1 MSGLRR
7 ATRHPDRLGDPHA
20 RAKVLAS
27 DRLVAALS
35 AEDGAWLGDHLEG
48 CSSCRRV
55 ADSFA
60 ADHARILALRD
71 ELPVP
76 PRDLG
81 ARLSRALDVEVRRA
95 VREDARRGR
104 RSPSGSVPF
113 ALSAIAVA
121 AVLAIVFLPLALAGF
136 GIGNAPVAPVPGGSG
151 GPAATPM
158 TVASQPVTW
167 VQRQTDGSYVL
178 TTASVDEVCP
188 GLDASACGT
197 LDGAARQVVALSVE
211 PSAVV
216 LQHNGTSAVLVSR
229 DALYSFTVPRDAG
242 VTPTPPSSSPI
253 PKPGVLSPTP
263 AVTGVGATPP
273 AATPVPTGSPRPRS
287 TPTRQ
292 PATARPAV
300 SASPTPDASVA
311 ATSPIPTATSSGAPA
326 ATALASEAP
335 TPATSIVSIPP
346 ASPAP
351 SAAVTTPVIENVT
364 FVGASPAYSP
374 DGQWVAFSARPS
386 DGALG
391 PDIYAWHV
399 GDRTARPLTTDHASV
414 FSAWT
419 GDQIL
424 GSVVLP
430 AGSPP
435 SQGSPVTIAPPA
447 SPTPDA
453 SAFASSSPDSQ
464 VPVSPSAGAP
474 APASAAPGHASPAAS
489 ASTGPAVHSGSATA
503 SATLDAA
510 QGATPSPGDASMPPS
525 VPVGSFLVDPSTG
538 AQAPI
543 VRPGIWR
550 PVVDPTNRS
559 VVFWAGD
566 QVLDPA
572 TDTLTPTNG
581 RLVVAD
587 WQALIGPGEVTA
599 TPLPGSAG
607 LAGVATWEVRWD
619 PSGRHLAVWIAD
631 AADPS
636 VGQLNLFAVNADGSV
651 GDTLLADIAALPG
664 LSLASDRLAWASPPG
679 QNGQGSTLS
688 VYVWSEGGSGSLSGA
703 PDPGPDP
710 LVVAR

>member
-1 MSGLRR
+1 MSGLQR
-7 ATRHPDRLGDPHA
+7 AMRHPDRLSDPHTRA
-20 RAKVLAS
+20 RALAS
-27 DRLVAALS
+27 DRLLAALS
-35 AEDGAWLGDHLEG
+35 AEDAAWLGDHLDACG
-48 CSSCRRV
+48 PCRRM
-55 ADSFA
+55 AGSFA
-60 ADHARILALRD
+60 ADRARILALRD
-71 ELPVP
+71 EPPVP

-104 RSPSGSVPF
+104 RSPSGSAPF
-113 ALSAIAVA
+113 ALTAIAVA
-121 AVLAIVFLPLALAGF
+121 AVLAVVFLPLALAGL
-136 GIGNAPVAPVPGGSG
+136 GVGNAPIAPGPGGSG

-158 TVASQPVTW
+158 AVASQPVTW
-167 VQRQTDGSYVL
+167 VQRQPDGSYVL
-178 TTASVDEVCP
+178 STASVDQVCP

-197 LDGAARQVVALSVE
+197 LDGAARQVVALNVE

-229 DALYSFTVPRDAG
+229 NALYTFTVPRDAG
-242 VTPTPPSSSPI
+242 VTLTPAPASLMPTLEAPF
-253 PKPGVLSPTP
+253 PTP

-273 AATPVPTGSPRPRS
+273 AATPVPTGLPRPRP
-287 TPTRQ
+287 TPTRT
-292 PATARPAV
+292 PATARPAA
-300 SASPTPDASVA
+300 SAPAGPTAPASPGPT
-311 ATSPIPTATSSGAPA
+311 ATVTIPTATRSGEPA

-351 SAAVTTPVIENVT
+351 SAAVTTPVIENVV
-364 FVGASPAYSP
+364 FVGATPAYSA
-374 DGQWVAFSARPS
+374 DGQWVAFSARPW

-391 PDIYAWHV
+391 PDIYVWHV
-399 GDRTARPLTTDHASV
+399 GDPTARPLTTDHASV
-414 FSAWT
+414 FSAWD
-419 GDQIL
+419 GNQIL
-424 GSVVLP
+424 GSAALP

-435 SQGSPVTIAPPA
+435 SEVSPVTIAPPA

-453 SAFASSSPDSQ
+453 SAPELSSTDTQS
-464 VPVSPSAGAP
+464 
-474 APASAAPGHASPAAS
+474 PASLSP
-489 ASTGPAVHSGSATA
+489 GSATPASSA
-503 SATLDAA
+503 SAPRAVRTGSATPDATP
-510 QGATPSPGDASMPPS
+510 GATPGATRSHVDASAPPS
-525 VPVGSFLVDPSTG
+525 VPVGSFLVDPATG
-538 AQAPI
+538 AQTPI
-543 VRPGIWR
+543 ARPGIWR

-559 VVFWAGD
+559 VVFWTGD

-572 TDTLTPTNG
+572 TNTLTPTNG

-587 WQALIGPGEVTA
+587 WQALVGAGEVTA

-607 LAGVATWEVRWD
+607 LAGVAAWDVRWD

-631 AADPS
+631 ATDPS
-636 VGQLNLFAVNADGSV
+636 TGQLSLFAVNADGSV

-688 VYVWSEGGSGSLSGA
+688 VYVWSENGAGSLNGA
-703 PDPGPDP
+703 PDPGTDP